1 MTAVVESQN
10 FGSRLNAA
18 AVAWS
23 TGLVERGLVPD
34 GLIRRQIRGLL
45 AQRLREEF
53 RGGFEQQSDW
63 LRRFIAQMRSSPIA
77 LSTAKANEQHYEV
90 PARFFELTLG
100 RRLKYSSGLWGPA
113 CQSLDEAE
121 EAMLALTAERAQI
134 EDGQRILELGCGW
147 GSLTL
152 WMAERFPNSTIL
164 AVSNSASQRTFIE
177 TRLAQSG
184 IGNVLIVTADMNSFD
199 ARTYSA
205 SSFDRVISVEMFE
218 HMRNYEL
225 LLARIASWMHPEALL
240 FIHIFTH
247 RIFTYPFEVRDA
259 GDWLAEHFFTGGI
272 MPSDT
277 LLLNFQRD
285 LRIDDHWLLSGTHYE
300 KTARAW
306 LEKTDVHQEE
316 ILALFE
322 STYANHLSGS
332 ENRVVARQ
340 WLNRW
345 RIFYMACEEL
355 WGYGGGSE
363 WGVSHYLL
371 RKPVL

>member
-1 MTAVVESQN
+1 MTAVAESQN
-10 FGSRLNAA
+10 VGSRLNAA

-34 GLIRRQIRGLL
+34 ALIRRQIRGLL

-53 RGGFEQQSDW
+53 RSGFEEQSDW
-63 LRRFIAQMRSSPIA
+63 LRQFLAQMRSSPIA
-77 LSTAKANEQHYEV
+77 LSTDKANEQHYEV

-100 RRLKYSSGLWGPA
+100 PRLKYSSGLWGPA
-113 CQSLDEAE
+113 CRSLDEAE

-152 WMAERFPNSTIL
+152 WMAERFPNATIL
-164 AVSNSASQRTFIE
+164 AVSNSASQRAFIE
-177 TRLAQSG
+177 ERMAQRG
-184 IGNVLIVTADMNSFD
+184 LGNVHIVTDDMNSFD
-199 ARTYSA
+199 ARAYSA
-205 SSFDRVISVEMFE
+205 SSFDRVVSVEMFE

-225 LLARIASWMHPEALL
+225 LLSSIASWMRPDALL

-285 LRIDDHWLLSGTHYE
+285 LRIEDHWLLSGTHYQ

-306 LEKTDVHQEE
+306 LDKTDTHREE

-322 STYANHLSGS
+322 SAYATRLSGG
-332 ENRVVARQ
+332 ERRAMARR
-340 WLNRW
+340 WFNRW

-355 WGYGGGSE
+355 WGYAGGSE
-363 WGVSHYLL
+363 WGVSHYTL
-371 RKPVL
+371 RKPAG